1 MSTTPSTAS
10 KAKTQTATELLA
22 KLNKDYR
29 LIHTRYEK
37 LFWQAYMGDHSIDE
51 AFAKAQM
58 AREQFRTNINLS
70 AKVSAARSTANT
82 KDKAKLEQWELFFS
96 KFQTPAA
103 VKPLFNR
110 IVDLE
115 KNILKKQT
123 KQKEGYIDP
132 KTKQFVKASS
142 AQMRSMTATHKDEKI
157 RKVCFLA
164 LEDLATACTSELIQ
178 LVGLRNQYAEALGC
192 EDFYAYKIKT
202 EENMTKADLFALFDT
217 IYDKTKY
224 AFAAVREMEKT
235 MTGLRKPW
243 NKAYLLS
250 GDFTKESD
258 KYFPFEKAL
267 ERWGRSYAA
276 LGISYQ
282 GGTLQLDLVDREG
295 KYSNGFCHWPELVH
309 FEGKKRIPGAA
320 NFTCNVVYGQ
330 IGSSHQ
336 GYNTLFHEGGHA
348 AHLLNTEETEAIVNT
363 EYPPAS
369 TAWDETQSMFLD
381 TMLSSMEWNSRYALS
396 NEGEAFP
403 LALFEREVKKLRALA
418 PLRMN
423 SIASVMY
430 FEKAIYEE
438 RNLTEAKLLA
448 IAKSVFKKFS
458 DTSVDS
464 LRLLSIPHI
473 YSWESS
479 CSYHGYGLADLALHQ
494 WREYFYKKYGFIVD
508 NKAVGKE
515 MKAVW
520 KYGSAKSFPECVK
533 LATGKKLSPE
543 AFLKNVTASSDT
555 VIKHTKAR
563 IKKLEAVKPY
573 AKPVE
578 LNAKI
583 KMVHGKEVIAT
594 NKKSFEDMAATYAA
608 WLETVRVTPQ

>member
-10 KAKTQTATELLA
+10 KPKKRNSRELLTA
-22 KLNKDYR
+22 LNQDYR

-37 LFWQAYMGDHSIDE
+37 LFWTAYMGDHSIDE
-51 AFAKAQM
+51 AFAKAQVK
-58 AREQFRTNINLS
+58 REHFRTDEAL
-70 AKVSAARSTANT
+70 KTEVDTALAT
-82 KDKAKLEQWELFFS
+82 ATGKDKEKLAQWALFFS
-96 KFQTPAA
+96 KLQTPST
-103 VKPLFNR
+103 VKPLFNQ

-115 KNILKKQT
+115 KEILKKQT
-123 KQKEGYIDP
+123 ERVEGYIDP
-132 KTKQFVKASS
+132 KTRKFVKASS
-142 AQMRSMTATHKDEKI
+142 AQMRSMMATHKDEPL
-157 RKVCFLA
+157 RKACFQA
-164 LEDLATACTSELIQ
+164 LEELATACLSELIT
-178 LVGLRNQYAEALGC
+178 LVELRNQYARALGFA
-192 EDFYAYKIKT
+192 DFYAYKIKT
-202 EENMTKADLFALFDT
+202 EENMTKDELFSLFDT
-217 IYDKTKY
+217 IYEKTKY
-224 AFAAVREMEKT
+224 AFASVREMEKT
-235 MTGLRKPW
+235 MPGLRKPW

-267 ERWGRSYAA
+267 ERWGRSFAA

-309 FEGKKRIPGAA
+309 FEGKKRIAGAA

-330 IGSSHQ
+330 VGSSHQ

-381 TMLSSMEWNSRYALS
+381 TMLSSMEWNSRYALATD
-396 NEGEAFP
+396 GTPFP
-403 LALFEREVKKLRALA
+403 FALFEREIRKLRALA

-423 SIASVMY
+423 SISSVMY
-430 FEKAIYEE
+430 FEKALYEQK
-438 RNLTEAKLLA
+438 NLTGTKLLSL
-448 IAKSVFKKFS
+448 AKTVFKKFS

-473 YSWESS
+473 YSWESA

-508 NKAVGKE
+508 NKEVGRE

-520 KYGSAKSFPECVK
+520 KYGSAKSFPDCVK
-533 LATGKKLSPE
+533 LATGKKLSPD
-543 AFLKNVTASSDT
+543 AFLKTVTASAST
-555 VIKHTKAR
+555 VIKQTKAR
-563 IKKLEAVKPY
+563 IKKLESVKPY
-573 AKPVE
+573 TKPVM
-578 LNAKI
+578 LNANI
-583 KMVHGKEVIAT
+583 KMVHGKDVIAT
-594 NKKSFEDMAATYAA
+594 NKKSFEAMAATYAA
-608 WLETVRVTPQ
+608 WLETIRITER

>member
-10 KAKTQTATELLA
+10 KAKKRTSRELLST
-22 KLNKDYR
+22 LNKDYR

-37 LFWQAYMGDHSIDE
+37 LFWAAYMGDHSIDE
-51 AFAKAQM
+51 AFAKAQLK
-58 AREQFRTNINLS
+58 REHFRTNESFKSEVEVALAT
-70 AKVSAARSTANT
+70 AKGN
-82 KDKAKLEQWELFFS
+82 DKGKLEQWALFFS
-96 KFQTPAA
+96 KFQTPVA
-103 VKPLFNR
+103 VKPLFNK

-115 KNILKKQT
+115 KEILKKQT
-123 KQKEGYIDP
+123 ERTEGYHDP
-132 KTKQFVKASS
+132 KTKKFTKASS
-142 AQMRSMTATHKDEKI
+142 AQMRSMTATHKDEKM
-157 RKVCFLA
+157 RKACFQA
-164 LEDLATACTSELIQ
+164 LEELAQASTTELIQ
-178 LVGLRNQYAEALGC
+178 LVNLRNQYARALGF

-202 EENMTKADLFALFDT
+202 EENMTKEELFSLFDT
-217 IYDKTKY
+217 IYEKTKY
-224 AFAAVREMEKT
+224 AFASVREMEKT
-235 MTGLRKPW
+235 MAGLRKPW

-258 KYFPFEKAL
+258 KYFPFERAL
-267 ERWGRSYAA
+267 ERWGRSFAA

-282 GGTLQLDLVDREG
+282 GGSLQLDLVDREG

-330 IGSSHQ
+330 VGSAHQ

-381 TMLSSMEWNSRYALS
+381 TMLSSMEWNSRYALTS
-396 NEGEAFP
+396 EGEAFP
-403 LALFEREVKKLRALA
+403 FALFEREVKKLRALA

-423 SIASVMY
+423 GIASVMY

-438 RNLTEAKLLA
+438 KNLTETKLLS

-494 WREYFYKKYGFIVD
+494 WREYFYKKYGYIVD

-533 LATGKKLSPE
+533 LATGKKLSPD
-543 AFLKNVTASSDT
+543 AFLKTVTASAAT
-555 VIKHTKAR
+555 VITQTKAR

-573 AKPVE
+573 IKPIA
-578 LNAKI
+578 LNASI

-594 NKKSFEDMAATYAA
+594 NKNSFEDMAATYAA
-608 WLETVRVTPQ
+608 WLETVRIKNQ